1 MDNLV
6 PLCSVH
12 HHLVHEGGWTLTLH
26 PDRSIELRRP
36 DGTVHHEGST
46 VDVAPTGLVAEVQ
59 AACADA
65 LDQILSRN
73 RHGPP
78 VA

>member
-46 VDVAPTGLVAEVQ
+46 VDVAPTGLVAKVQ

-73 RHGPP
+73 HHGPP
-78 VA
+78 AA